1 MKRAIRSWK
10 PWAIAA
16 ALLAVAATVVSLVV
30 LASQGEAF
38 TATPYTNV
46 VRFEAQ
52 GVASLQVQIL
62 GLSGRSLWDS
72 GVVPGST
79 VDWNRTNTWGERLA
93 YGAYVYNAQG
103 WNSRGA
109 LIFHRSGKLA
119 VMPGDKVQ
127 LQQAPRVTAPE
138 DDQSS
143 VSEPGDLLQPMA
155 YQYTNLHISNLLGVG
170 TDSPS
175 FDIQLHKDVDAGT
188 RLQVTNLSSGS
199 DALAD
204 ISISTGVSYAFA
216 LQKFGANFSAFTW
229 GGMSLANWARF
240 RSDSRVAGLIFTT
253 GGSAPLLF
261 GTKDSERMRITATGN
276 LGIGL
281 TDPAGKL
288 DIRNSASQ
296 PALRLESSGGTNL
309 IEAYNTGSGT
319 ATGLVFR
326 VERSSGDV
334 RADGAFYGAGF
345 HTGSADV
352 AEHVNA
358 SETLEPGDVVEIDP
372 DNPQHFR
379 LARTPGSRLVA
390 GVISTDPGV
399 VLGSP
404 LTTDHAPPTAHGQPL
419 LALAGR
425 IPVKATTENGPI
437 VPGDMLISSSKP
449 GYAMRCSAPH
459 VMIGMV
465 IGKAL
470 EPLDKGEG
478 LITAQ
483 VMLR

>member
-1 MKRAIRSWK
+1 
-10 PWAIAA
+10 
-16 ALLAVAATVVSLVV
+16 
-30 LASQGEAF
+30 
-38 TATPYTNV
+38 
-46 VRFEAQ
+46 
-52 GVASLQVQIL
+52 
-62 GLSGRSLWDS
+62 
-72 GVVPGST
+72 
-79 VDWNRTNTWGERLA
+79 
-93 YGAYVYNAQG
+93 
-103 WNSRGA
+103 
-109 LIFHRSGKLA
+109 
-119 VMPGDKVQ
+119 
-127 LQQAPRVTAPE
+127 
-138 DDQSS
+138 
-143 VSEPGDLLQPMA
+143 MA

-372 DNPQHFR
+372 ARPGFFR
-379 LARTPGSRLVA
+379 KSQDPASRLVA
-390 GVISTDPGV
+390 GVISTQPGV

-404 LTTDHAPPTAHGQPL
+404 SIDYSPLTTDYPPPAADHLPPTTHSRPL
-419 LALAGR
+419 LALAGCV
-425 IPVKATTENGPI
+425 PVKATTENGPI
-437 VPGDMLISSSKP
+437 APGDILISASKP
-449 GYAMRCSAPH
+449 GYAMRCGNPH
-459 VMIGMV
+459 AAVGMV

-470 EPLDKGEG
+470 ESIDEG
-478 LITAQ
+478 DALILIQ
-483 VMLR
+483 VTLR